1 MKRIK
6 ELWIVSKQGGSFIW
20 VPHRIIRQS
29 ESMVFVEGFE
39 PNTEAGIPLIAL
51 ATTGQAK
58 HRSGVFFLTEGLEV
72 SV

>member
-6 ELWIVSKQGGSFIW
+6 ELWTVSKQGGSFKW
-20 VPHRIIRQS
+20 TPHKVIRQS

-51 ATTGQAK
+51 ATSGHAK
-58 HRSGVFFLTEGLEV
+58 HRSGVFFLTEGVEA
-72 SV
+72 SK

>member
-6 ELWIVSKQGGSFIW
+6 ELWTVSKQGGSFIW
-20 VPHRIIRQS
+20 VPHRVIRQS

-51 ATTGQAK
+51 ATSGQAK
-58 HRSGVFFLTEGLEV
+58 HRTGLFLLTEGVEA
-72 SV
+72 SK